1 VLDGHHPTEVT
12 HVSGRTFQLASR
24 STIAF
29 ALLAAVQPAVSAAGE
44 PDLATAARNRDS
56 AAVRALVKQQADVN
70 TRLGDG
76 TTALHWTVHWDD
88 IETTRLLI
96 GAGANV
102 SAADDLG
109 VTPLSLA
116 CTNGNAAM
124 AAALLKAGAD
134 PNAARVSGE
143 TPLMTAART
152 GSAETVKLLA
162 ASGADVNAK
171 EKTKRQTALMWA
183 VAERHNDVVRV
194 LLDHRADVQ
203 ARSSSGFMPLLF
215 ASQQG
220 DLEAARLLLAAGAD
234 VTATAEDGSDALLVA
249 IDSAIEGLFEPG
261 KADGRHQALAFYLL
275 ENGANPNAISAGR
288 TPLHSAVWT
297 LQTDLVKALLAR
309 GADPN
314 ARLKKRM
321 PRVGRFLGGA
331 FSVNAVGATP
341 FWLAA
346 HLADVPMMRLL
357 VEHGADPLLTSEDGS
372 TPLMMA
378 VGLDNSEGW
387 ERHGIPWHG
396 ERAVLLSRY
405 LDAAK
410 YAVELGGDVNAV
422 SKTGLTALHAAA
434 LVGGNDLVDFLVEH
448 GANVNVKDSKGRTPL
463 AVAEGIFS
471 GVFLIH
477 EETAARLKELGGTS
491 DPER

>member
-1 VLDGHHPTEVT
+1 V
-12 HVSGRTFQLASR
+12 
-24 STIAF
+24 AF
-29 ALLAAVQPAVSAAGE
+29 ALLSLVNPAAGE
-44 PDLATAARNRDS
+44 TNLASAARNRDW
-56 AAVRALVKQQADVN
+56 ATVRGLVKQRADVN

-76 TTALHWTVHWDD
+76 TTALHWTVHWDAV
-88 IETTRLLI
+88 ETARLLI
-96 GAGANV
+96 DAGANV
-102 SAADDLG
+102 NAADDLG
-109 VTPLSLA
+109 VAPLSLA
-116 CTNGNAAM
+116 STNGNAAM

-143 TPLMTAART
+143 TPIMTAART
-152 GSAETVKLLA
+152 GSAEIVKLLA
-162 ASGADVNAK
+162 SSGADVNAA
-171 EKTKRQTALMWA
+171 EKTRRQTALMWA
-183 VAERHNDVVRV
+183 VAERHVGVVRV
-194 LLDHRADVQ
+194 LLEHRADVH

-234 VTATAEDGSDALLVA
+234 VKATAEDGSDALLVA
-249 IDSAIEGLFEPG
+249 IDSAIEGLFEPA

-275 ENGANPNAISAGR
+275 EHGANPNAISAGR
-288 TPLHSAVWT
+288 TPLHAAVWT
-297 LQTDLVKALLAR
+297 LQPDLVKALFAR

-331 FSVNAVGATP
+331 FSVNQVGATP
-341 FWLAA
+341 LWLAA

-357 VEHGADPLLTSEDGS
+357 VENGADPLMASEDGS

-396 ERAVLLSRY
+396 ERAVLLNMY
-405 LDAAK
+405 LEAAK
-410 YAVELGGDVNAV
+410 YAVELGADVNAV

-434 LVGGNDLVDFLVEH
+434 LVGGNDLVDFLAGH
-448 GANVNVKDSKGRTPL
+448 GAKVNVKDNKGRTPL

-477 EETAARLKELGGTS
+477 EETAVRLKELGGTS
-491 DPER
+491 DSER